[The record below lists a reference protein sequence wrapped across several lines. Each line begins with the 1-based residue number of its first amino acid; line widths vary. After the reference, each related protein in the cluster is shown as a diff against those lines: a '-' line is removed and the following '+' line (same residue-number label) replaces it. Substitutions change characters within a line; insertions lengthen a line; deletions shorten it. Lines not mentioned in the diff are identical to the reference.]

1 MLTEMGKAAL
11 IIVLVLVLLWFIMGQ
26 PRIGFNAS
34 LGKAEHMIDEDAWLE
49 VPRGFNAP
57 NDGVAY
63 TPLNTLYQIEQTG
76 HVDQVRLD
84 SSPDI

>member
-1 MLTEMGKAAL
+1 MKAAL
-11 IIVLVLVLLWFIMGQ
+11 IVILVLVLIWLYMGQ

-49 VPRGFNAP
+49 IPRGFNVP

-63 TPLNTLYQIEQTG
+63 SALDTLYQVEQTG

-84 SSPDI
+84 NGSNI